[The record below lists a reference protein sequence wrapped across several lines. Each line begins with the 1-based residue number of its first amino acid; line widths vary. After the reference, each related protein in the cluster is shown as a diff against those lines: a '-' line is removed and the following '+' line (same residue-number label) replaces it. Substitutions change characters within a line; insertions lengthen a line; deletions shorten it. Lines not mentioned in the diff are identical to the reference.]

1 MSPDE
6 PAALSAAELRRKG
19 GNVGRR
25 AARIA
30 AVQAL
35 YQMDLAAT
43 DVGAV
48 IEQFGLHRFGGE
60 DEGAHPQ
67 ADQPFFAELVRGV
80 VRLQREIDPLIDL
93 QLADGWRLARID
105 TIMRSIL
112 RSAVLELKER
122 LDIPAR
128 VVIGEYIDVAHAFF
142 EGEEPKVVNGVL
154 DRLARKLRPAEFNRA
169 SEKGNAS
176 G

>member
-1 MSPDE
+1 MTTDE
-6 PAALSAAELRRKG
+6 PTAPAAAPPKKA
-19 GNVGRR
+19 GNAGRR
-25 AARIA
+25 AARVA

-43 DVGAV
+43 DAGVV
-48 IEQFGLHRFGGE
+48 IEEFSAHRFGGD

-80 VRLQREIDPLIDL
+80 VRLQREIDPLIDK
-93 QLADGWRLARID
+93 QLAEGWRLARID
-105 TIMRSIL
+105 TILRSIL
-112 RSAVLELKER
+112 RAAVLELKER

-154 DRLARKLRPAEFNRA
+154 DRLARKMRPAEFA
-169 SEKGNAS
+169 GAPAKGSIS